1 MKAKRYALVI
11 GGGKIGYFLA
21 RDLSQEGYRV
31 SVMDRDPARSRLIA
45 DEIGILA
52 YSGDGTDMDDMRA
65 AGAKD
70 ADFVIA
76 VTGDDEENLVAC
88 QIAKKGFGV
97 GMTIARVSNP
107 RNEMLF
113 QSLGVDKTIC
123 TTGMAIQMVENALP
137 ARGMRLLSVIGKS
150 AAEINE
156 FAIESGSPADG
167 VAVSALGL
175 PSACVLIAVMRG
187 EDVAFPRGDTVLH
200 SGDRVFGLARAETV
214 PAFRAALIGGALH
227 APAKR

>member
-1 MKAKRYALVI
+1 MKSKRYALVI

-21 RDLSQEGYRV
+21 RDLDREGYRV
-31 SVMDRDPARSRLIA
+31 SVMDRDPARCRLIS
-45 DEIGILA
+45 DELDMIV
-52 YSGDGTDMDDMRA
+52 YSGDGTDLDDMRA
-65 AGAKD
+65 AGTKD

-88 QIAKKGFGV
+88 QIAKKSFGV
-97 GMTIARVSNP
+97 GMTIARVSDP
-107 RNEMLF
+107 RNAALF
-113 QSLGVDKTIC
+113 ERLGVDETIC

-156 FAIESGSPADG
+156 FVIERDSPADG

-175 PSACVLIAVMRG
+175 PAACVLLAVMRG
-187 EDVAFPRGDTVLH
+187 DEVTFPRGDTVIRF
-200 SGDRVFGLARAETV
+200 GDRVFGLAKVETV
-214 PAFRAALIGGALH
+214 PAFRAALTGG
-227 APAKR
+227 R

>member
-1 MKAKRYALVI
+1 MKRKRNALVI
-11 GGGKIGYFLA
+11 GGGKIGYYLA
-21 RDLSQEGYRV
+21 RDLDREGYGV
-31 SVMDRDPARSRLIA
+31 SVMDRDPDRCRRIA
-45 DEIGILA
+45 DELDMLVYA
-52 YSGDGTDMDDMRA
+52 GDGTVVDDMRA

-76 VTGDDEENLVAC
+76 VTSDDEENLVAC

-97 GMTIARVSNP
+97 GMTIARVSDP
-107 RNEMLF
+107 RNAALF
-113 QSLGVDKTIC
+113 EGLGVDKTVC

-156 FAIESGSPADG
+156 FAIEAGSPADG

-187 EDVAFPRGDTVLH
+187 DDLAFPRGDTVLR
-200 SGDRVFGLARAETV
+200 SGDRVFGLAKAETV
-214 PAFRAALIGGALH
+214 PAFRAALIGGKSY
-227 APAKR
+227 APDKG

>member
-1 MKAKRYALVI
+1 MKRKRYALVV

-21 RDLSQEGYRV
+21 RDLNQEGYRV
-31 SVMDRDPARSRLIA
+31 SVLESDPARCRLIS
-45 DEIGILA
+45 DELEMIT
-52 YSGDGTDMDDMRA
+52 YSGDGTDMEDMRA

-107 RNEMLF
+107 RNASLF
-113 QSLGVDKTIC
+113 ESLGVDKTIC
-123 TTGMAIQMVENALP
+123 PTGMAIQMVENALP

-150 AAEINE
+150 AAEIVE
-156 FAIESGSPADG
+156 FAIDPGSPAAG

-175 PSACVLIAVMRG
+175 PSACVLIAVMHG
-187 EDVAFPRGDTVLH
+187 DEVAFPRGDTVLR
-200 SGDRVFGLARAETV
+200 SGDRVFGLAKAETV
-214 PAFRAALIGGALH
+214 PAFRATLIGRGTY
-227 APAKR
+227 APDKE